1 MPNMLFPVQ
10 TRGNQAKT
18 CRKTKNWSIMSLAA
32 TISTITPPNVSY
44 IQMDSLVIMKIV
56 KHVDSELYAGMSE
69 VAGEACQGLLTGL
82 VSVEKDDSR
91 LEITNCFPTA
101 RAEPVLESDENAA
114 QANQMYE
121 ELKQQEML
129 DMLRKFRNMNI
140 DYELVGF
147 YQAHPFGAC
156 FSQDLVDSMFD
167 YQSNGPDG
175 VVIIYDPVKTR
186 QGQLCLRAYRL
197 SVPALELCA
206 KNDWSPDAV
215 KAANLTYQS
224 MFEELP
230 IVIKSSHLVNV
241 MMAELSLA
249 PTRISDRFS
258 THLELGS
265 RRSLEKS
272 VRAMM
277 ANIDELNKS
286 ISAYGKYVN
295 DKQRHDNM
303 IYNLTQKRQAENEQR
318 IARGE
323 PPLSMDDIRKQKEP
337 QLQTRNGMLDAMLS
351 SCETQALAD
360 FCVKVTGENIAKLFL
375 AEAIADDKGTG
386 KDRSQSLLTR

>member
-1 MPNMLFPVQ
+1 M
-10 TRGNQAKT
+10 
-18 CRKTKNWSIMSLAA
+18 AA
-32 TISTITPPNVSY
+32 TITTITPPNVSY

-101 RAEPVLESDENAA
+101 RAEPILESDENAA

-156 FSQDLVDSMFD
+156 FSQDLVDSMYD

-215 KAANLTYQS
+215 KAANLTYQT

-249 PTRISDRFS
+249 PTRIADRFS

-295 DKQRHDNM
+295 DKQKHDNM

-318 IARGE
+318 LARGE
-323 PPLSMDDIRKQKEP
+323 PPLSMDDIRKMKEP

-351 SCETQALAD
+351 SCDTQALAD

-375 AEAIADDKGTG
+375 AEALADDKANV
-386 KDRSQSLLTR
+386 KDRSQSILNR

>member
-1 MPNMLFPVQ
+1 
-10 TRGNQAKT
+10 
-18 CRKTKNWSIMSLAA
+18 
-32 TISTITPPNVSY
+32 
-44 IQMDSLVIMKIV
+44 MDSLVIMKIV

-215 KAANLTYQS
+215 KAANLTYQT

-249 PTRISDRFS
+249 PTRIADRFS

-295 DKQRHDNM
+295 DKQKHDNM

-318 IARGE
+318 LARGE
-323 PPLSMDDIRKQKEP
+323 PPLSMDDIRKMKEP

-351 SCETQALAD
+351 SCDTQALAE

-375 AEAIADDKGTG
+375 AEALADDKGTV
-386 KDRSQSLLTR
+386 KDRSQSLLNR